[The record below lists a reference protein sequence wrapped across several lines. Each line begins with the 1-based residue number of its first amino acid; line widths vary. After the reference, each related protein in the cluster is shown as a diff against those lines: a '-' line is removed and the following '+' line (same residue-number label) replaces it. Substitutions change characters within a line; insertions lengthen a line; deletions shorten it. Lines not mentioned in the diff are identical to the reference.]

1 MKSKKSLKKYVSGG
15 IGPQD
20 PIEEMQQ
27 FIGVSPSAMQKISSQ
42 PTSKES
48 AAFYDSGK
56 MSPQSVAMLQKQKQL
71 SNIDKTSEALKG
83 AAAVGL
89 GATGLGFLAPVAT
102 AAIGLGQAAAAK
114 RAASRLREPVIETPQ
129 AVMQR
134 FQQLADRTLMDRKLE
149 EYNRA
154 LGTGVEAIQ
163 MGSGREI
170 GALPALIRAQQQGVA
185 QAVAEQQSRE
195 EAGTNIL
202 AQAELQQQAM
212 ERQRFEQE
220 RAGLQSQYEA
230 GLQGT
235 MASLGQMGAAAIRAK
250 YAGYG
255 QTSMAEAGMKTPG
268 EFSHKKNPLSIVAKN
283 GGVVG
288 EMTGGEVILN
298 PEQTQKIAKQSEY
311 MRNLLKKP
319 RFKNG

>member
-1 MKSKKSLKKYVSGG
+1 MKSKKSKSKYVNGG
-15 IGPQD
+15 TIPELTEVQ
-20 PIEEMQQ
+20 
-27 FIGVSPSAMQKISSQ
+27 VPSFLPSKKMAPLGFPNYYLGSDVE
-42 PTSKES
+42 PTSPIKSVSQSQIDAEL
-48 AAFYDSGK
+48 GK
-56 MSPQSVAMLQKQKQL
+56 IQKGG
-71 SNIDKTSEALKG
+71 DALKG
-83 AAAVGL
+83 AATVGL
-89 GATGLGFLAPVAT
+89 SATGLGFLAPVAT

-149 EYNRA
+149 EYNRS

-185 QAVAEQQSRE
+185 QAIAEQQSRE
-195 EAGTNIL
+195 EAGTSIL
-202 AQAELQQQAM
+202 AQSELQQQAM
-212 ERQRFEQE
+212 EAQRFNQE
-220 RAGLQSQYEA
+220 RAGLQAQYEA

-235 MASLGQMGAAAIRAK
+235 MASLGQVGAAAIRAK

-255 QTSMAEAGMKTPG
+255 QQTAEAGMKTPG
-268 EFSHKKNPLSIVAKN
+268 VFSHKKNPLSIVAKN

-298 PEQTQKIAKQSEY
+298 PEQTQKIANQSKY